1 MNQYDLGVLSKT
13 NSWLRPVRRE
23 KILDGSSNFDDV
35 SLKGKMPGVK
45 ELDASVRYVLSISL
59 CASGNEER
67 IILAPDREKRRL
79 GFPKVILKRW
89 IEFHV
94 RGVIEKQIPNFLI
107 SLGNG
112 NDNKYNN

>member
-59 CASGNEER
+59 CALRGCGSHSGQIFGNLIEQVVEGC
-67 IILAPDREKRRL
+67 PKTRE
-79 GFPKVILKRW
+79 GDA
-89 IEFHV
+89 
-94 RGVIEKQIPNFLI
+94 Q
-107 SLGNG
+107 NG
-112 NDNKYNN
+112 D